1 MAKQF
6 FFILQKN
13 NYRINS
19 IYQPTSVVGTWN
31 TEDKGILI
39 EALDDDIGIRVN
51 TDNGYEQ
58 TDSFIAYPDKAL
70 KAGLFRLPSMPSAT
84 GTFFYVLQ

>member
-1 MAKQF
+1 M
-6 FFILQKN
+6 FFILQK
-13 NYRINS
+13 INFKIHS
-19 IYQPTSVVGTWN
+19 KYQPTSVAGTWN

-39 EALDDDIGIRVN
+39 EAFDDDIGVRVN

-70 KAGLFRLPSMPSAT
+70 EAGLFRLPSMPTAT
-84 GTFFYVLQ
+84 GTLQ